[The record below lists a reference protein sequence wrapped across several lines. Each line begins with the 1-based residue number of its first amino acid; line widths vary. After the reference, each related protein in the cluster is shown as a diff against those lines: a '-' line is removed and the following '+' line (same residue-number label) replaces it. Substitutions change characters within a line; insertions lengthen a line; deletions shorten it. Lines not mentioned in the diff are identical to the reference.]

1 VIVIAD
7 NQSES
12 DADSDHEEHYG
23 TEDIKD
29 AFNSELVDRPK
40 SQDSGLRHRELSL
53 ASTVSTESSIVAID
67 QPTQEAN
74 GDNGLEARV
83 IMHEPQAP
91 LNRKAEEQR
100 TYTLSQVSSF
110 VSAWHLSSQGTP

>member
-1 VIVIAD
+1 MIVIAD
-7 NQSES
+7 NQSKS

-23 TEDIKD
+23 TEDIED
-29 AFNSELVDRPK
+29 ALNSELVDEPK

-53 ASTVSTESSIVAID
+53 ASVVSTESSTVTMD

-74 GDNGLEARV
+74 GDTGLEARI
-83 IMHEPQAP
+83 IMHQPQAP

-100 TYTLSQVSSF
+100 EYTLAGV
-110 VSAWHLSSQGTP
+110 